1 MFNHPVLYTMLLLLA
16 AVVSGASTYFI
27 WRRRATAAARP
38 LVIFMLA
45 LTVWSLTYAGY
56 WLASTPPA
64 RLVWLNL
71 TYFGVVTTPGAFFAF
86 ALVYTRRQQYLSWRV
101 IGLLVIEPLL
111 TLILLWT
118 DPWHGL
124 FFAGKRTAASSTIL
138 DGGPWFWLHVVYSY
152 GLMLVGLVM
161 LVQFYRRASGLYRRQ
176 TGTVLFAGL
185 LPWFSNII
193 SLLGL
198 NPWRELDLTP
208 MVFTL
213 TGLIITYSLF
223 RNRLFYIVPIA
234 RDMVVETMR
243 DGVVVVDDQQRIV
256 DVNPAALP
264 LLAAASEIH
273 VIGEPITRFFPAW
286 PQWLEGDDRVLADI
300 TIMRAN
306 QPHDYYPIIS
316 PVSDHTG
323 RRRGHVLVLRDIS
336 ERKRTEAALAASE
349 ARQRALLSAIPDLI
363 FRYRRDGTYLDVHTR
378 DQSDLLLPPEQFIGK
393 KIEDVLPAELVKLWQ
408 ERFDRVLATGEVLDY
423 EYTLEVK
430 GQTRYFD
437 ARMAACGDDEVIS
450 VVRNITGRKQAEQQA
465 LELRLEKERV
475 QLLTDFVQNVSHEF
489 RTPLTIIQSTAYLM
503 SRMNEPDKRQQ
514 KVMVVDGQIANIT
527 RLVDMLVSLSKL
539 DAGVPLDCEVVN
551 LNLLATQVAAQ
562 ITAVSDQPQAPLKLD
577 LAPGLPSIEGDAD
590 RLMEALAEI
599 VGNAVR
605 YTPDQ
610 GMVTVRTFREAN
622 CVKIE
627 VADSGPGI
635 PAEALPHIFERFYR
649 LDVAH
654 TTPGFGLGLTIAK
667 KIIERHGGHIQV
679 ESEPGTGSRFTISL
693 PLSIEGIA

>member
-1 MFNHPVLYTMLLLLA
+1 MFNHPVLYAMLLLLA
-16 AVVSGASTYFI
+16 AAVSGASVYFI

-38 LVIFMLA
+38 LGIFMLA

-56 WLASTPPA
+56 WLATTSTA

-71 TYFGVVTTPGAFFAF
+71 TYFGVVTTPGAFLAF
-86 ALVYTRRQQYLSWRV
+86 ALVYTHRQERLSWFV
-101 IGLLVIEPLL
+101 IGLLLIEPLL
-111 TLILLWT
+111 TLALLWT

-161 LVQFYRRASGLYRRQ
+161 LVQFYRRASGLYRTQ
-176 TGTVLFAGL
+176 TGAVLFAGL

-193 SLLGL
+193 SLLHL
-198 NPWRELDLTP
+198 NPWPNLDLTP
-208 MVFTL
+208 IVFTL
-213 TGLIITYSLF
+213 TGLIITYNLF
-223 RNRLFYIVPIA
+223 RNRLLAIVPIA
-234 RDMVVETMR
+234 RDVVIETMH
-243 DGVVVVDDQQRIV
+243 DGVIVVDTQQRIV
-256 DVNPAALP
+256 DVNPAARP
-264 LLAAASEIH
+264 ILAAIVGSDIH
-273 VIGEPITRFFPAW
+273 AIGELITRFFPAW
-286 PQWLEGDDRVLADI
+286 SQWLEGDDRVLADI

-316 PVSDHTG
+316 PISDHAG
-323 RRRGHVLVLRDIS
+323 RQRGYVLVLRDIT

-349 ARQRALLSAIPDLI
+349 VRQRALLSAVPDLI

-378 DQSDLLLPPEQFIGK
+378 NLNDLLLPPEQFIGK
-393 KIEDVLPAELVKLWQ
+393 KIADVLPAELVELWQ
-408 ERFDRVLATGEVLDY
+408 ERFDRVLSTGEVLDY
-423 EYTLEVK
+423 EYTLEIE
-430 GQTRYFD
+430 GETRYFN

-489 RTPLTIIQSTAYLM
+489 RTPLTIIQSTAYLI

-514 KVMVVDGQIANIT
+514 KLAFLDGQIANIT
-527 RLVDMLVSLSKL
+527 RLVDMLVSLSRL
-539 DAGVPLDCEVVN
+539 DAGVPLACEVVN
-551 LNLLATQVAAQ
+551 LNLLAAQVAAQ
-562 ITAVSDQPQAPLKLD
+562 ITAVSGQPQLPLKLD
-577 LAPGLPSIEGDAD
+577 LAPGLPSIEGDTD
-590 RLMEALAEI
+590 RLMEALTEI

-610 GMVTVRTFREAN
+610 GTVTVRTFRESD

-635 PAEALPHIFERFYR
+635 PPDALPHIFERFYR

-667 KIIERHGGHIQV
+667 KIIERHHGHIQV

-693 PLSIEGIA
+693 PLYQP